1 MVSSSSSSSSGGGVG
16 GGSPQLAVKKGP
28 WTTAEDAILIEY
40 VRKHGEGNWNA
51 VQKNCGLLRCGKS
64 CRLRWA
70 NHLRPNLKKGAF
82 TPEEEKTIID
92 LHARLGNKW
101 ARMANKLSGRTDNE
115 IKNYW
120 NTRVKRLQRAGLPIY
135 PENISQ
141 RYDQPQPQP
150 PQPQLQQ
157 QQPPPRIPN
166 SFSPSFS
173 ALLSSSSSPSPSFS
187 SLLSSSAPSSSH
199 YSNTKLNSPLSFLN
213 PYSFSRM
220 APTNSLQ
227 PTHPSSFL
235 SNPNPQFNP
244 FRNNNLQI
252 NGNFLLPFSS
262 PSPSSSSTYN
272 RTFQGELLPTY
283 PQSLLQFNSGNG
295 FDMISSPPSP
305 PSTTTMA
312 TSFNPHGFVPPDTE
326 TDLSLLQSP
335 VSGLELGLGTTI
347 TPASSGSTVG
357 GAGGGDGDGMIETTP
372 SIEYTVSL
380 IPNPQAVN
388 SGLLDA
394 LLDESKA
401 LAQIQKLKNEISS
414 VEAEAARKG
423 KGICMSEDSAEVVY
437 DSSSGYSS
445 IGMKENDQWEEMFD
459 MDDDLSSLLNNFPMT
474 VPVPYWYDAI
484 GTSSFGQSSNMMD
497 GYLGLNNLPEAS
509 PSAVATTMETTNPDQ
524 TRSLCC
530 WNNMPD
536 IC

>member
-1 MVSSSSSSSSGGGVG
+1 MNGGGVG

-141 RYDQPQPQP
+141 RYDQPQPQA
-150 PQPQLQQ
+150 PQPQLNNNNHHQK
-157 QQPPPRIPN
+157 IPN

-173 ALLSSSSSPSPSFS
+173 ALLSSSSSPSPIFS
-187 SLLSSSAPSSSH
+187 SLLSSSAPSRL
-199 YSNTKLNSPLSFLN
+199 TTQTPNSTPLSL
-213 PYSFSRM
+213 SSILTVSQEC
-220 APTNSLQ
+220 TNKLFAAHPPFFISLQ
-227 PTHPSSFL
+227 SQPSQSILFATTT
-235 SNPNPQFNP
+235 PNQC
-244 FRNNNLQI
+244 
-252 NGNFLLPFSS
+252 
-262 PSPSSSSTYN
+262 
-272 RTFQGELLPTY
+272 
-283 PQSLLQFNSGNG
+283 
-295 FDMISSPPSP
+295 SPPSP

-312 TSFNPHGFVPPDTE
+312 ASFNPHGGLSPQDTE
-326 TDLSLLQSP
+326 TDPFFAPISVVLTIVDGQRQSRT
-335 VSGLELGLGTTI
+335 SNHSS
-347 TPASSGSTVG
+347 ASSCGTLSIS
-357 GAGGGDGDGMIETTP
+357 DLEEDTTR
-372 SIEYTVSL
+372 IDTLKKEYANNNATGNEKKDNATGNEKKDNANTFSNKRC
-380 IPNPQAVN
+380 IN
-388 SGLLDA
+388 LLLMKID
-394 LLDESKA
+394 LQRSKA
-401 LAQIQKLKNEISS
+401 ERLHKKKMMNSL
-414 VEAEAARKG
+414 G
-423 KGICMSEDSAEVVY
+423 KSTGFW
-437 DSSSGYSS
+437 
-445 IGMKENDQWEEMFD
+445 MKENDQWEEMFD

>member
-1 MVSSSSSSSSGGGVG
+1 MVSSSSSSSGSGGGVGGGGG

-101 ARMANKLSGRTDNE
+101 ARMANKLSGRTDND

-141 RYDQPQPQP
+141 RYDQPQPQA

-173 ALLSSSSSPSPSFS
+173 ALLSSLSSPSPSFS

-244 FRNNNLQI
+244 FRN
-252 NGNFLLPFSS
+252 GNFLLPFSS
-262 PSPSSSSTYN
+262 PSPSSSSLYN

-295 FDMISSPPSP
+295 FDMISSPPPPP

-312 TSFNPHGFVPPDTE
+312 ASFNPHGFVPPGTE
-326 TDLSLLQSP
+326 IDLSSLQSP
-335 VSGLELGLGTTI
+335 VPGLGLGLGLGTTT
-347 TPASSGSTVG
+347 TPASSGSTG
-357 GAGGGDGDGMIETTP
+357 DGDGDGDGMIETTP
-372 SIEYTVSL
+372 STEYTVSL
-380 IPNPQAVN
+380 IPNPQAGN

-401 LAQIQKLKNEISS
+401 VAQIQKLKNEISS
-414 VEAEAARKG
+414 AEAEAARKG
-423 KGICMSEDSAEVVY
+423 KGICVSEDAAEVVY

-445 IGMKENDQWEEMFD
+445 IGEFAHFLFHW
-459 MDDDLSSLLNNFPMT
+459 
-474 VPVPYWYDAI
+474 
-484 GTSSFGQSSNMMD
+484 
-497 GYLGLNNLPEAS
+497 
-509 PSAVATTMETTNPDQ
+509 
-524 TRSLCC
+524 
-530 WNNMPD
+530 
-536 IC
+536 